1 MTRTVY
7 YAASTLDGFLADEH
21 DCLDWL
27 LHQDIDAEGPGGND
41 AFMRS
46 VGSIVMGR
54 ATYMWLREHL
64 EADGDGWPY
73 TVPAWV
79 LSHAELPGIE
89 GADLRFASGPVVPLH
104 AELVAAAG
112 AKDVWVVGGGDLA
125 GQFVDAGLLDQLII
139 AITPVTL
146 GAGKPLLP
154 RRLDLTLRTVA
165 RNRAFVCATFDVLG
179 PMR

>member
-21 DCLDWL
+21 DSLDWL
-27 LHQDIDAEGPGGND
+27 LHQDIDPEGPGGND

-46 VGSIVMGR
+46 VGAIVMGR
-54 ATYMWLREHL
+54 ATYMWLRDHL

-112 AKDVWVVGGGDLA
+112 AKDVWVVGGGTWPGSSWMRACWISWSSRSPRSRWGQGNRCCPA
-125 GQFVDAGLLDQLII
+125 GS
-139 AITPVTL
+139 T
-146 GAGKPLLP
+146 
-154 RRLDLTLRTVA
+154 
-165 RNRAFVCATFDVLG
+165 
-179 PMR
+179 

>member
-21 DCLDWL
+21 DSLDWL
-27 LHQDIDAEGPGGND
+27 LHQDIDPEGSGGND

-46 VGSIVMGR
+46 VGAIVMGR
-54 ATYMWLREHL
+54 AIYMWLHDHL

-89 GADLRFASGPVVPLH
+89 GA
-104 AELVAAAG
+104 
-112 AKDVWVVGGGDLA
+112 
-125 GQFVDAGLLDQLII
+125 
-139 AITPVTL
+139 
-146 GAGKPLLP
+146 GKPLLP

-165 RNRAFVCATFDVLG
+165 RNRAFVCATYDVLG